1 MTRKT
6 AKARWHICDSEGV
19 LTLARRSPVR
29 FDFAVCAGFAQ
40 PAWPLSRRKLAQQ
53 IRQDMWRALQHI
65 RGFCPVV
72 QVSARPD
79 GLSVRAGGAVAGRF
93 PRARAEAAL
102 RDLLDD
108 PANQQ
113 RWFGFAAGKNHA

>member
-1 MTRKT
+1 MTCKT
-6 AKARWHICDSEGV
+6 AKTRWHICDSEGV
-19 LTLARRSPVR
+19 LTLARRSPAR

-40 PAWPLSRRKLAQQ
+40 PAWPVSRRKLAHQ
-53 IRQDMWRALQHI
+53 IRQDMWRALQHM

-72 QVSARPD
+72 QVSAQAD
-79 GLSVRAGGAVAGRF
+79 GLRVRAGGAVAGRF
-93 PRARAEAAL
+93 PRAQAEAAV
-102 RDLLDD
+102 RGILDN

>member
-6 AKARWHICDSEGV
+6 AKTRWHICDSEGV
-19 LTLARRSPVR
+19 LTLARRRPAR

-40 PAWPLSRRKLAQQ
+40 PAWPVSRRKLAHQ
-53 IRQDMWRALQHI
+53 IRQDMWRALQHM

-72 QVSARPD
+72 QVSAQAD
-79 GLSVRAGGAVAGRF
+79 GLRVRAGGAVAGQF
-93 PRARAEAAL
+93 PRAQAEAAL
-102 RDLLDD
+102 RGILDN